1 MARYWIEILLPLYSL
16 AAVVVY
22 LRPGM
27 VPAGVDD
34 GALQSALVWL
44 AWGVVGALTGVLA
57 ISALFL
63 TFYLLYSPIYLVGQV
78 RQLVGPQKW
87 VDRRELRFYAGCFF
101 VLCGLAGLAVV
112 SPTAAIVTFTLLAG
126 SAQLLWRLLV

>member
-1 MARYWIEILLPLYSL
+1 MTRYWIEVLLPLYSL

-27 VPAGVDD
+27 MPASLDD
-34 GALQSALVWL
+34 GALQSAVAWIVW
-44 AWGVVGALTGVLA
+44 AAVGALTGVLG

-63 TFYLLYSPIYLVGQV
+63 TFYLIYSPIYLASQIG
-78 RQLVGPQKW
+78 RLVGPSKW
-87 VDRRELRFYAGCFF
+87 IDRRELRFYLWCFL
-101 VLCGLAGLAVV
+101 VLCVLGGMALV

-126 SAQLLWRLLV
+126 SAQLLWRVLV